1 MEWEEDGSYLLS
13 CRNSLFYVNDLDEQP
28 IHLLDFPAPF
38 IKTWICRFR
47 IFQRLFRFMFYNVI
61 KLNDGTIFMT
71 FGNELA
77 TYKNGKIKMID
88 TSGKRF
94 RVLRSGC
101 AYDNKH
107 FVFFGEY
114 SKNENKDPVNVYKYD
129 TINDELEIVYTF
141 KNGVIRHVHG
151 IYYDKFSEKLWC
163 VTGDDLKECKMICTS
178 DSFKTIDIIG
188 EGDESWRCVSL
199 IFTKKYIYYGTD
211 SEFQQNY
218 LYKICRESM
227 DRKKLSK
234 VNGPVYYSK
243 LKSDNIFFATTAELR
258 EEDEGSVYK
267 GISPTIY
274 AVQSDDIVIEV
285 FFTKKDSFSPIYF
298 MPGSIH
304 FSRGV
309 SSSAELYFYCV
320 GVKKYD
326 NKALSL
332 LIE

>member
-1 MEWEEDGSYLLS
+1 
-13 CRNSLFYVNDLDEQP
+13 
-28 IHLLDFPAPF
+28 
-38 IKTWICRFR
+38 
-47 IFQRLFRFMFYNVI
+47 
-61 KLNDGTIFMT
+61 
-71 FGNELA
+71 
-77 TYKNGKIKMID
+77 
-88 TSGKRF
+88 
-94 RVLRSGC
+94 
-101 AYDNKH
+101 
-107 FVFFGEY
+107 
-114 SKNENKDPVNVYKYD
+114 
-129 TINDELEIVYTF
+129 
-141 KNGVIRHVHG
+141 
-151 IYYDKFSEKLWC
+151 
-163 VTGDDLKECKMICTS
+163 
-178 DSFKTIDIIG
+178 
-188 EGDESWRCVSL
+188 
-199 IFTKKYIYYGTD
+199 
-211 SEFQQNY
+211 
-218 LYKICRESM
+218 M